1 MRFGKLLISTSALL
15 FASSVRAAA
24 VPEETA
30 LSVAGGFLRQSSVAS
45 RLLPGRT
52 VLSAQFR
59 GNLWI
64 VALEPSGHIIIAGS
78 DKCAPVVSFATDDF
92 AEPEAGS
99 ALYAQLQNT
108 GDWVAGKEADES
120 AAVDSGWA
128 EYTAAVSR
136 KRLLLAAPSGATVGD
151 GYDDFVNPFL
161 GTTWSQGAPM
171 TDLTPL
177 SSPCGC
183 AATAGG
189 QEFRHWR
196 WPYRFEKSRSFTH
209 ALRDSYNNALNYTMR
224 PDGRVPIDWDK
235 VAAAGTSST
244 PWETDKTVGYNTAF
258 LTMWM
263 QTMVNMG
270 FKAGGSYAT
279 RKLCSDAENYW
290 YEAGKVMSQGRD
302 GYDNLWCAITNDLK
316 FGSPIQ
322 INTPVHQMVID
333 GFAIEN
339 AGTANEVDYVNTNY
353 GWGNGIR
360 WENLKTAIE
369 SGGGAGKFADFQVG
383 FRPQKIVQF
392 EPVAKI
398 STSDVTLKWHIAPC
412 YTNRTTGFTVQIAKA
427 GGVTTTES
435 VATHEETTTWMKTG
449 LDDGGEYTFTVTPVM
464 TDGSQARANSV
475 TTTIGTPAAAPEIV
489 SVSSV
494 ACGIDLV
501 QQGFY
506 IECARAVNTIA
517 VTCSAST
524 TSLEAYSSHLTV
536 LPDEKVSIS
545 GPASESAG
553 TVFTIT
559 VDASD
564 MDTKWYGE
572 MLLLTLVAKNS
583 DGTEAYKN
591 LMLRFNG
598 MRQVLSGSFE
608 MVETNPT
615 TPVWFCG
622 TTTLDAKGQAI
633 TFGANA
639 FQGNGCDVTLTDSVG
654 GGSFT
659 FESLNNFL
667 GTLHITSAATVN
679 LPSDMSGFRGTLAY
693 DRCYTDNTFH
703 YTLSRDLPA
712 TATVYLPQYT
722 MLYLDNVTVDAAFTG
737 NGAVYITSG
746 TSTLSNTSGFSGTVE
761 LGDFES
767 SGTLTLSAGEEPGIS
782 IWNGTLF
789 LTLSREQVAY
799 GYSTSQIKYNW
810 GTVVFQDEDGK
821 ELKRWTTDDKTF
833 TIDAS
838 ANTWTPDEFGMGNF
852 NDAARWSQGIPS
864 AGDYVIFSDNFGD
877 TEMTL
882 NLSSDL
888 NLGYVKVIGTKLT
901 IKSSGSGNLTVDT
914 LENTIPT
921 KLATTK
927 IVPTTVIPR
936 GKLFVQTG
944 LTISCDIDSSL
955 ATNLRDISDS
965 MSALIWDDGDD
976 YCIWR
981 GTVVFKDY
989 TAAYL
994 DLTSWGHS
1002 RSFVRFNG
1010 VTGHISSGKTYDVPV
1025 ELVDNGSTVA
1035 LNWNNGSSGATDT
1048 FAKIFGSGT
1057 FKTTA
1062 GGGNNENILIKDSS
1076 EFTGSLQLAAKN
1088 VIFGSAVPSND
1099 IGTGGRLH
1107 ILTNAT
1113 LAASAIWNIGGGV
1126 YLGTNCNLT
1135 VRGQLLSAGTTASIK
1150 TSAEDAQITF
1160 ENGALLRTAV
1170 ALSGDYSPTLNFKA
1184 ATWQATQNRTETKT
1198 VNFCAESGSYTTL
1211 DAYGNTVT
1219 LGADFFSGSGDV
1231 YLTSSTDGGAFIIQG
1246 IPAAYTGTI
1255 TADIT
1260 ARVTVTGDMSASSAT
1275 LNISGQEVSVSSDN
1289 LGNIVVGDGATLS
1302 VTLTDRQA
1310 MKGYTASSV
1319 TLAGGTIEFVDAY
1332 GTVVGSSTEST
1343 TYVKPDGYSIAPVP
1357 TAVWVSGEFAD
1368 EPELHG
1374 GYSVNYL
1381 YAGNINDD
1389 GNIVIGTTAFN
1400 TDPLYGVTI
1409 TLPADTYKKASLLV
1423 KLKVPNGNTHLDN
1436 TAIAGVV
1443 STDGNPIY
1451 ARFASSGNN
1460 IATGAY
1466 LNSGSSY
1473 AVAGNYSFNSPT
1485 ISAGEGYM
1493 LFAYES
1499 EASTLYNGTAFYTGS
1514 SIDTME
1520 GGNAGGLQW
1529 KDRTLKQFSIGGL
1542 LNLSADGVD
1551 YSLYSGKFNPWS
1563 GLEIEAVALFVDEWY
1578 SASDVEFY
1586 EFPTVEEPEEPYE
1599 GPAPTAVWVA
1609 GEFED
1614 HKSAHAGCEI
1624 ALNDNTVNERGQIV
1638 IGSGTT
1644 LGATISVPNYDQ
1656 ATMLVKYSIPSGGA
1670 PAANAV
1676 PAVAFVNYDLGPVA
1690 TASGSSELT
1699 GYYYNN
1705 GVIANYPF
1713 ATTPSLPQ
1721 NGYLLI
1727 SAPAN
1732 SNGAAASHYAAV
1744 YAGST
1749 TSSLIGGEAAS
1760 LRFTGPNNRVTKVG
1774 IGGPTKAGAV
1784 PWAGMVIE
1792 GVALFDSWVTPSDI
1806 AGYTF
1811 PEKGAVQ
1818 PVDDDEYLVEPA
1830 AVWVNDFKTAEKG
1843 GYTLSTSGTTA
1854 VRDDSFGGDITIGD
1868 AAAAIAIPEP
1878 TRQWTM
1884 LVKYAAAPAQ
1894 SAQNF
1899 FACGSFTNKTTT
1911 VDLGVLSTSASS
1923 SALVAGFDNGSAA
1936 NTTALGTTITPSPTG
1951 GYLLVAH
1958 DAGSKFYVYAGE
1970 TYEELYNTSAT
1981 IDYVFTDWWYTSLA
1995 VGGPS
2000 GKRASNKCGA
2010 WEGLVVEKIA
2020 IFDGCY
2026 TVNQIVPIENPED
2039 AATLSIADNTTW
2051 NFAAGATRTYES
2063 IGTLAAGG
2071 TIAVTNETLAVGVY
2085 KLAEWTTPQK
2095 KSTGYGYVGTLSTPG
2110 LVPGL
2115 TAELVYG
2122 AKAIYLRV
2130 YDATAQAAK
2139 GTLKIWPYGDSI
2151 TEGFNASD
2159 TKANYRVLLAQK
2171 LSLLGYNVEMVGC
2184 YDKIQTAAA
2193 ANLEF
2198 MDAIDPSGATI
2209 PDAWKWHS
2217 AKHGGTVGVTAATSY
2232 QRSAMLENV
2241 DTLCAQVGNP
2251 DVVLV
2256 HGGINDLYAS
2266 GETAASVFGYV
2277 TNLVNKLV
2285 ADLPNT
2291 KVVVSTLLYGDAA
2304 IQNRKNYNSSHVE
2317 PFNNL
2322 LKELMQPANIP
2333 ASWDG
2338 RVFLADLNDCVST
2351 YRDDAAPAWITV
2363 DNLHPDWW
2371 GHDEMAEGWLA
2382 VITNQFSASQTFPS
2396 ATQLPAVA
2404 DEELGAAAKDELA
2417 AYRDGFALART
2428 INVASTNTPAVVE
2441 GAGATE
2447 NIAKVG
2453 YFVEYVRA
2461 DNNAHKWVWVDM
2473 DAFGTTIADVGLP
2486 TANHQVAVTSLHVK
2500 SNHNGIEDVAASDD
2514 SVTGWVEFSPFDYA
2528 GTSSGVTGA
2537 PAAHGGGAMFDWND
2551 TLGSTGSTGCMQVFR
2566 KAPATGRPAQ
2576 LLFAYNNW
2584 QSSETAAEFGIG
2596 NLAQHFWGGAQT
2608 LDYTYTKGLDKM
2620 NASAYRVKRIEIW
2633 TQAAPETREVYYK
2646 SGYWAQ
2652 GSSGADVF
2660 TVVLADGTAT
2670 TLREGDTIV
2679 IDDKSSNDIYFG
2691 PLPEFANKIRVSRNV
2706 VFSSGANVPAML
2718 DGAEISVDDGCVVTI
2733 KRQWNDITLGSFTID
2748 GTSAVA
2754 LDNNNG
2760 SLTLGGVLT
2769 CNAPVTIA
2777 SGKTVNV
2784 GASGSLAGTYS
2795 LSGAGTLAF
2804 AAMPDSAAPSL
2815 DSWTGTVELPAFQA
2829 SGQTLTDYVVNG
2841 TSKLKLGG
2849 ITGGYLMWNDLNM
2862 SSEVILAG
2870 DFILS
2875 DMSERSY
2882 SFAKISGTGN
2892 ISLTPG
2898 TYALTA
2904 FTIDEYSATGAVTNN
2919 MPNTAIAITTLALP
2933 EGASVAPGAKLLTT
2947 GGTGAVNIGTV
2958 TVGGVEQT
2966 NLAYLKRDDGIYV
2979 VVTPENIDTCDAS
2992 SMTDEQVAELVF
3004 MVTYTPDGGTET
3016 TANYTGILAKDAN
3029 GEVALNPSASVDGVS
3044 VTPELDDEAEAAY
3057 DASGET
3063 LKVKAIPGLWYQTIY
3078 GDALTGGGVGGTTGA
3093 TTPVQ
3098 ATQKALTLEAP
3109 KSGEKRFYRVK
3120 VAPVAE

>member
-1 MRFGKLLISTSALL
+1 MLY
-15 FASSVRAAA
+15 AA
-24 VPEETA
+24 VLSASLA
-30 LSVAGGFLRQSSVAS
+30 LDGAPVAEDAVQSAAEGFLRRSSAAQ
-45 RLLPGRT
+45 RILPGRT
-52 VLSAQFR
+52 VSSLAAR

-64 VALEPSGHIIIAGS
+64 VSLSPSGHVVFAGS
-78 DKCAPVVSFATDDF
+78 DKCSPVVSFSPDDF
-92 AEPEAGS
+92 TEPEAGS

-128 EYTAAVSR
+128 KYTATDTK
-136 KRLLLAAPSGATVGD
+136 KRLLSAAPSGATVGD

-333 GFAIEN
+333 GYAIEN
-339 AGTANEVDYVNTNY
+339 AGTDSEIDYVNTNY

-392 EPVAKI
+392 EPLAKV

-412 YTNRTTGFTVQIAKA
+412 YTNRTTGFTVQIAKT
-427 GGVTTTES
+427 GGETATET
-435 VATHEETTTWMKTG
+435 VATHDETTVWTASG

-464 TDGSQARANSV
+464 ADGSEARTNSV
-475 TTTIGTPAAAPEIV
+475 ATVIGAPQPAPEIV
-489 SVSSV
+489 GVSSV

-506 IECARAVNTIA
+506 IECARAITNYIA
-517 VTCSAST
+517 VTCSET
-524 TSLEAYSSHLTV
+524 TTALEAYSSHLTI
-536 LPDEKVSIS
+536 LPDEKISVSKS
-545 GPASESAG
+545 GS
-553 TVFTIT
+553 VFTIA
-559 VDASD
+559 VDATD
-564 MDTKWYGE
+564 MAATWNGE

-598 MRQVLSGSFE
+598 MRQVLGGTFE

-622 TTTLDAKGQAI
+622 SVVLDAKGQAI

-659 FESLNNFL
+659 FESLDGFL

-679 LPSDMSGFRGTLAY
+679 LPSDMSNFSGTLAY
-693 DRCYTDNTFH
+693 DRCTTDLAFH
-703 YTLSRDLPA
+703 YTLSRNLPS

-722 MLYLDNVTVDAAFTG
+722 LLYLDNVTVDAAFTG
-737 NGAVYITSG
+737 KGAVYITSG
-746 TSTLSNTSGFSGTVE
+746 SSTLSNTSGFSGTVE
-761 LGDFES
+761 LGDYTNA
-767 SGTLTLSAGEEPGIS
+767 GTLTLNAGEEPSIT
-782 IWNGTLF
+782 IWNGTLY
-789 LTLSREQVAY
+789 LTLSRAQVAY

-810 GTVVFQDEDGK
+810 GTVVFQDEDGN

-833 TIDAS
+833 AVDPS
-838 ANTWTPDEFGMGNF
+838 ANTWTPDAETGTGRF
-852 NDAARWSQGIPS
+852 NDAARWSRGSVPS
-864 AGDYVIFSDNFGD
+864 AGELVIFNDNFGD

-882 NLSSDL
+882 DLSADFNLAH
-888 NLGYVKVIGTKLT
+888 VKVIGTRFT
-901 IKSSGSGNLTVDT
+901 IKSSGTGKLSVDT
-914 LENTIPT
+914 FENTVPT
-921 KLATTK
+921 KLATTN
-927 IVPTTVIPR
+927 IVPATVVPR

-955 ATNLRDISDS
+955 AQNLRDISDA

-989 TAAYL
+989 SAAYL
-994 DLTSWGHS
+994 NLNEWGHS
-1002 RSFVRFNG
+1002 RSSVRFNG

-1025 ELVDNGSTVA
+1025 ELADNGSTVA
-1035 LNWNNGSSGATDT
+1035 LNWNNGSSGATTT
-1048 FAKIFGSGT
+1048 FAKIYGAGT

-1062 GGGNNENILIKDSS
+1062 GGGNNENVLVKDAS
-1076 EFTGSLQLAAKN
+1076 EFTGSFQLAAKN
-1088 VIFGSAVPSND
+1088 VIFGNAAPSSDLGSN
-1099 IGTGGRLH
+1099 GRLH

-1113 LAASAIWNIGGGV
+1113 VAAGAIWNIGGGV
-1126 YLGTNCNLT
+1126 YLGSGCNLT
-1135 VRGQLLSAGTTASIK
+1135 VRGQLLSTGTTASIK
-1150 TSAEDAQITF
+1150 TCAEDTQITF
-1160 ENGALLRTAV
+1160 EDGSLLRTAV
-1170 ALSGDYSPTLNFKA
+1170 ALSGDYSPDISFKA

-1198 VNFCAESGSYTTL
+1198 VNFCADSGSYTTL

-1246 IPAAYTGTI
+1246 IPSAYTGTT

-1260 ARVTVTGDMSASSAT
+1260 ARVTITGDMSASSAM
-1275 LNISGQEVSVSSDN
+1275 LNLSGQEVSVSSDN

-1310 MKGYTASSV
+1310 MKGYAASSV

-1332 GTVVGSSTEST
+1332 GTALGTSTEST
-1343 TYVKPDGYSIAPVP
+1343 TYVKPEGYSIAPVP

-1374 GYSVNYL
+1374 GYSISTTLAGSVNSS
-1381 YAGNINDD
+1381 
-1389 GNIVIGTTAFN
+1389 GNIVIGSDSSIGATLNLSTVTNTT
-1400 TDPLYGVTI
+1400 
-1409 TLPADTYKKASLLV
+1409 KASVLV
-1423 KLKVPNGNTHLDN
+1423 KFKSSTPGAPAANA
-1436 TAIAGVV
+1436 AIMGVI
-1443 STDGNPIY
+1443 STDGNPVSPICTT
-1451 ARFASSGNN
+1451 ADGTSF
-1460 IATGAY
+1460 TGAY
-1466 LNSGSSY
+1466 LNSGNNY
-1473 AVAGNYSFNSPT
+1473 ALVTGYPFSTTPEFPAG
-1485 ISAGEGYM
+1485 GEGYM
-1493 LFAYES
+1493 LFCYQS
-1499 EASTLYNGTAFYTGS
+1499 DQGNSTETGTAFYIGDA
-1514 SIDTME
+1514 IETMA
-1520 GGNAGGLQW
+1520 GGAKAGLQW
-1529 KDRTLKQFSIGGL
+1529 RQKKLTSFYIGGPA
-1542 LNLSADGVD
+1542 STTIPTWA
-1551 YSLYSGKFNPWS
+1551 

-1578 SASDVEFY
+1578 SPSNIEFY

-1624 ALNDNTVNERGQIV
+1624 ALNGNTVNERGQIV
-1638 IGSGTT
+1638 IGNDTT

-1690 TASGSSELT
+1690 TASGSSNLT

-1721 NGYLLI
+1721 SGYLLI
-1727 SAPAN
+1727 SVPAN

-1792 GVALFDSWVTPSDI
+1792 GVALFDSWVTPDDI

-1911 VDLGVLSTSASS
+1911 VDLGVLSESASS
-1923 SALVAGFDNGSAA
+1923 TALVAGYDNGSAK
-1936 NTTALGTTITPSPTG
+1936 TTALGTTITPSTTG
-1951 GYLLVAH
+1951 GYLLIAH

-2039 AATLSIADNTTW
+2039 AATLSIADNATW
-2051 NFAAGATRTYES
+2051 NFAAGTTRTYES
-2063 IGTLAAGG
+2063 IGTLSSGG
-2071 TIAVTNETLAVGVY
+2071 TIAVTNDTIAAGVY
-2085 KLAEWTTPQK
+2085 KLAEWTTPQV
-2095 KSTGYGYVGTLSTPG
+2095 KSTGYGRVGTLN
-2110 LVPGL
+2110 VPNL
-2115 TAELVYG
+2115 PSNFTAELVYG
-2122 AKAIYLRV
+2122 ATAIYLRV

-2139 GTLKIWPYGDSI
+2139 PMLKVWPYGDSI
-2151 TEGFNASD
+2151 TEGFNASN

-2171 LSLLGYNVEMVGC
+2171 LTLLGYNVEMVGC
-2184 YDKIQTAAA
+2184 YDRIQTATE
-2193 ANLEF
+2193 ANLAF
-2198 MDAIDPSGATI
+2198 MDAIDPSGAAV
-2209 PDAWKWHS
+2209 PDRWKWHS
-2217 AKHGGTVGVTAATSY
+2217 AKHGGTIGVTTATNY
-2232 QRSAMLENV
+2232 KRSAMVENV
-2241 DTLCAQVGNP
+2241 DTLAVQAGNP
-2251 DVVLV
+2251 DIILL
-2256 HGGINDLYAS
+2256 HAGINDLYAS
-2266 GETAASVFGYV
+2266 GQTPASVFANL
-2277 TNLVNKLV
+2277 TNTVSRLV
-2285 ADLPNT
+2285 ADLPDA
-2291 KVVVSTLLYGDAA
+2291 KIVISTCLYGDAA
-2304 IQNRKNYNSSHVE
+2304 NSQRKTYNSSVVE
-2317 PFNNL
+2317 PFNTL
-2322 LKELMQPANIP
+2322 VRAFMESADFPVAWQ
-2333 ASWDG
+2333 G
-2338 RVFLADLNDCVST
+2338 RVYLADLNTYVQT
-2351 YRDDAAPAWITV
+2351 YRDDAAPAGITV
-2363 DNLHPDWW
+2363 DNLHPDWL
-2371 GHDEMAEGWLA
+2371 GHDQMAEGWLS
-2382 VITNQFSASQTFPS
+2382 VITNVYPSASGTFPS
-2396 ATQLPAVA
+2396 STPLPQVA
-2404 DEELGAAAKDELA
+2404 AADLGAAAKTELA
-2417 AYRDGFALART
+2417 DYIDGFELAQT
-2428 INVASTNTPAVVE
+2428 IAVASTNAPAVVDGSGLAE
-2441 GAGATE
+2441 GIG
-2447 NIAKVG
+2447 KVG
-2453 YFVEYVRA
+2453 YFVECVRA
-2461 DNNAHKWVWVDM
+2461 DNEAHKWVWVDM
-2473 DAFGTTIADVGLP
+2473 DAFATTLADLGLP
-2486 TANHQVAVTSLHVK
+2486 AANRQHVVTALHVK
-2500 SNHNGIEDVAASDD
+2500 SNHNGIDDIAADD
-2514 SVTGWVEFSPFDYA
+2514 DTVSGWIEFSPYDYTGA
-2528 GTSSGVTGA
+2528 ASGVADA

-2551 TLGSTGSTGCMQVFR
+2551 TLGSSGTMGSMQVFR
-2566 KAPATGRPAQ
+2566 IAPPSGRPAQ
-2576 LLFAYNNW
+2576 VLFAYNNW
-2584 QSSETAAEFGIG
+2584 QSSSTAAEFGIG
-2596 NLAQHFWGGAQT
+2596 NFAQHFWGGAQT
-2608 LDYTYTKGLDKM
+2608 LDYTNTKDLEKM
-2620 NASAYRVKRIEIW
+2620 NAAAYRVKRIEIW
-2633 TQAAPETREVYYK
+2633 TKRSEPRTVYYK
-2646 SGYWAQ
+2646 SGYW
-2652 GSSGADVF
+2652 GTGGDTSL
-2660 TVVLADGTAT
+2660 VVTLADGTET

-2679 IDDKSSNDIYFG
+2679 IDDKSSGGVYFG
-2691 PLPEFANKIRVSRNV
+2691 YLPDHANKIRVSRDV
-2706 VFSSGANVPAML
+2706 VFSSGIDNAAILGGATIEIDEGKTVTFKRQYHDIALGAFAITGEGAIAFDVNDGSITLDPAATVNGVTVRPEL
-2718 DGAEISVDDGCVVTI
+2718 DSSVAAPYDAAKEEISI
-2733 KRQWNDITLGSFTID
+2733 KAISGLWYSVIYGDRLVSGGIGGETGETEPVKAPST
-2748 GTSAVA
+2748 GP
-2754 LDNNNG
+2754 
-2760 SLTLGGVLT
+2760 LTLG
-2769 CNAPVTIA
+2769 
-2777 SGKTVNV
+2777 
-2784 GASGSLAGTYS
+2784 
-2795 LSGAGTLAF
+2795 
-2804 AAMPDSAAPSL
+2804 
-2815 DSWTGTVELPAFQA
+2815 
-2829 SGQTLTDYVVNG
+2829 
-2841 TSKLKLGG
+2841 
-2849 ITGGYLMWNDLNM
+2849 
-2862 SSEVILAG
+2862 
-2870 DFILS
+2870 
-2875 DMSERSY
+2875 
-2882 SFAKISGTGN
+2882 
-2892 ISLTPG
+2892 
-2898 TYALTA
+2898 
-2904 FTIDEYSATGAVTNN
+2904 
-2919 MPNTAIAITTLALP
+2919 
-2933 EGASVAPGAKLLTT
+2933 
-2947 GGTGAVNIGTV
+2947 
-2958 TVGGVEQT
+2958 
-2966 NLAYLKRDDGIYV
+2966 
-2979 VVTPENIDTCDAS
+2979 
-2992 SMTDEQVAELVF
+2992 
-3004 MVTYTPDGGTET
+3004 
-3016 TANYTGILAKDAN
+3016 
-3029 GEVALNPSASVDGVS
+3029 
-3044 VTPELDDEAEAAY
+3044 
-3057 DASGET
+3057 
-3063 LKVKAIPGLWYQTIY
+3063 
-3078 GDALTGGGVGGTTGA
+3078 
-3093 TTPVQ
+3093 
-3098 ATQKALTLEAP
+3098 AP
-3109 KSGEKRFYRVK
+3109 KDGAKRFYRVK
-3120 VAPVAE
+3120 VSPRDN

>member
-279 RKLCSDAENYW
+279 RKLCSDAENFW
-290 YEAGKVMSQGRD
+290 YEAGSVMSQGRD
-302 GYDNLWCAITNDLK
+302 GYDNLWTAITNDLV

-333 GFAIEN
+333 GFAVEN
-339 AGTANEVDYVNTNY
+339 AGTDSEVDYVNTNY

-369 SGGGAGKFADFQVG
+369 SGGGAGKFADFQTG

-392 EPVAKI
+392 EPVAKV
-398 STSDVTLKWHIAPC
+398 SPSDVTLKWHIAPC
-412 YTNRTTGFTVQIAKA
+412 YTNRTTGFTVEIAKT
-427 GGVTTTES
+427 GGATTTET
-435 VATHEETTTWMKTG
+435 VATHDETTTWTKTG
-449 LDDGGEYTFTVTPVM
+449 LDDNGEYTFTVTPVM
-464 TDGSQARANSV
+464 ADGSQARANSV
-475 TTTIGTPAAAPEIV
+475 TTTIGTPAAAPEIT

-536 LPDEKVSIS
+536 LPDETVSIS
-545 GPASESAG
+545 GPASELAG
-553 TVFTIT
+553 TVFTIS

-564 MDTKWYGE
+564 MDTKWQGE

-659 FESLNNFL
+659 FESLDNFL

-679 LPSDMSGFRGTLAY
+679 LPSDMSNFSGTLAY

-761 LGDFES
+761 LGDYTNA
-767 SGTLTLSAGEEPGIS
+767 GTLTLSAGEEPGIS
-782 IWNGTLF
+782 IWNGTLY
-789 LTLSREQVAY
+789 LTLSRAQVAY

-810 GTVVFQDEDGK
+810 GTVVFQDEDGN

-838 ANTWTPDEFGMGNF
+838 ANTWTPDAETGTGSF

-877 TEMTL
+877 SEMTL

-888 NLGYVKVIGTKLT
+888 NLGYVKVIGTKFT

-955 ATNLRDISDS
+955 AQNLRDISDA

-989 TAAYL
+989 SADWL
-994 DLTSWGHS
+994 DLTLWGHS
-1002 RSFVRFNG
+1002 RSFIRFCG
-1010 VTGHISSGKTYDVPV
+1010 VSGYLKQNTVFNIPV
-1025 ELVDNGSTVA
+1025 ELVDSGDTVA
-1035 LNWNNGSSGATDT
+1035 LHWSNGASGATDT

-1057 FKTTA
+1057 FKTS
-1062 GGGNNENILIKDSS
+1062 GGGNTERIIVKDAS
-1076 EFTGSLQLAAKN
+1076 EFTGSFQLATKN
-1088 VIFGSAVPSND
+1088 VIFGDALPGDYLGNN
-1099 IGTGGRLH
+1099 GRLH
-1107 ILTNAT
+1107 ICKNAT
-1113 LAASAIWNIGGGV
+1113 LASGAIWNIGGGV

-1135 VRGQLLSAGTTASIK
+1135 VCGQLLSTGSVALYTYA
-1150 TSAEDAQITF
+1150 DATQITF
-1160 ENGALLRTAV
+1160 EDGALLRTAV

-1198 VNFCAESGSYTTL
+1198 VNFCADSGSYTTL

-1219 LGADFFSGSGDV
+1219 LGPDFFSGAGDV

-1246 IPAAYTGTI
+1246 IPSAYTGTI

-1260 ARVTVTGDMSASSAT
+1260 ARVTITGDMSASSAT

-1310 MKGYTASSV
+1310 MKGYAASSV
-1319 TLAGGTIEFVDAY
+1319 TLVGGTIEFVDAY

-1343 TYVKPDGYSIAPVP
+1343 TYVKPEGYSIAPVP
-1357 TAVWVSGEFAD
+1357 TAVWISGEFAD

-1499 EASTLYNGTAFYTGS
+1499 EASTVYNGTAFYTGS
-1514 SIDTME
+1514 SIDTMT

-1529 KDRTLKQFSIGGL
+1529 KGKTLKQLSIGGL

-1551 YSLYSGKFNPWS
+1551 YSLYSGKFNPWT

-1884 LVKYAAAPAQ
+1884 FVKYAAAPAQ

-1911 VDLGVLSTSASS
+1911 VDLGVLSTSDSS

-2020 IFDGCY
+2020 IFDGYY
-2026 TVNQIVPIENPED
+2026 TVDQIVPIENPED
-2039 AATLSIADNTTW
+2039 AATLSIADNATW
-2051 NFAAGATRTYES
+2051 NFAAGTTRTYES
-2063 IGTLAAGG
+2063 IGALSSSG
-2071 TIAVTNETLAVGVY
+2071 TIAVTNDTIAAGVY
-2085 KLAEWTTPQK
+2085 KLAEWTTPQIM
-2095 KSTGYGYVGTLSTPG
+2095 STGYGRVGALD
-2110 LVPGL
+2110 VPNLPSNL

-2122 AKAIYLRV
+2122 VNAIYLRV
-2130 YDATAQAAK
+2130 YDATVQAEK
-2139 GTLKIWPYGDSI
+2139 PTLKVWPYGDSI
-2151 TEGFNASD
+2151 TEGFNASN

-2184 YDKIQTAAA
+2184 YDKIQTATE
-2193 ANLEF
+2193 ANMEF
-2198 MDAIDPSGATI
+2198 MDAIDPSGVAV
-2209 PDAWKWHS
+2209 PDKWKWHS
-2217 AKHGGTVGVTAATSY
+2217 AKHGGTVGVTSVTSY
-2232 QRSAMLENV
+2232 QRSAMVENV
-2241 DTLCAQVGNP
+2241 DTLCAQAGNP
-2251 DVVLV
+2251 DVVLL
-2256 HGGINDLYAS
+2256 HGGINDL
-2266 GETAASVFGYV
+2266 SVVGDANTVFANW
-2277 TNLVNKLV
+2277 TNVVWRILE
-2285 ADLPNT
+2285 DLPQT
-2291 KVVVSTLLYGDAA
+2291 KIVVSTTLYATYANKVTLNARSDSFNALVKA
-2304 IQNRKNYNSSHVE
+2304 QVAKVE
-2317 PFNNL
+2317 GVDEGAFPT
-2322 LKELMQPANIP
+2322 
-2333 ASWDG
+2333 G
-2338 RVFLADLNDCVST
+2338 RVYLADLNDYVKST
-2351 YRDDAAPAWITV
+2351 DTGILSSDG
-2363 DNLHPDWW
+2363 LHPDWW
-2371 GHDEMAEGWLA
+2371 GHDQMAEGWLS
-2382 VITNQFSASQTFPS
+2382 VITNVYPSASGTFPS
-2396 ATQLPAVA
+2396 STPLPSVA
-2404 DEELGAAAKDELA
+2404 DDDLGAAAKTELA
-2417 AYRDGFALART
+2417 DYIDGFALAQT
-2428 INVASTNTPAVVE
+2428 ITVASTNTPTVVDGE
-2441 GAGATE
+2441 GVTE
-2447 NIAKVG
+2447 NIGKVG
-2453 YFVEYVRA
+2453 YFVEYVRG
-2461 DNNAHKWVWVDM
+2461 DNEAHKWVWVDM
-2473 DAFGTTIADVGLP
+2473 DAPATTLADLGLP
-2486 TANHQVAVTSLHVK
+2486 TANHQTAVTSLHVK
-2500 SNHNGIEDVAASDD
+2500 SNHNGIDDVAADD
-2514 SVTGWVEFSPFDYA
+2514 NTVTGWIEFTPFDY
-2528 GTSSGVTGA
+2528 TGA
-2537 PAAHGGGAMFDWND
+2537 ESGAEGAPEAHGGSGKTMFDWND
-2551 TLGSTGSTGCMQVFR
+2551 TLGSSGSTGCMQVFR
-2566 KAPATGRPAQ
+2566 MAPPSGRPAQ
-2576 LLFAYNNW
+2576 VIFAYNNW
-2584 QSSETAAEFGIG
+2584 QSDSTAAEFGIG
-2596 NLAQHFWGGAQT
+2596 NFAQHFWGGAQT
-2608 LDYTYTKGLDKM
+2608 LDYTYTKGLEKM

-2633 TQAAPETREVYYK
+2633 TKRSACTLYYK
-2646 SGYWAQ
+2646 EGYWGTNGDTSLQ
-2652 GSSGADVF
+2652 VTYENGN
-2660 TVVLADGTAT
+2660 LA
-2670 TLREGDTIV
+2670 TLQEGDTIV
-2679 IDDKSSNDIYFG
+2679 IDDKSNVQTIYFG
-2691 PLPEFANKIRVSRNV
+2691 PLPEGSNKIQVARDVTI
-2706 VFSSGANVPAML
+2706 SSGANTPAML
-2718 DGAEISVDDGCVVTI
+2718 DSATVQIKTGKTLTI
-2733 KRQWNDITLGSFTID
+2733 KRQYNDVTLGAVKVNGPGSVSFDDNDGTITLAGQ
-2748 GTSAVA
+2748 
-2754 LDNNNG
+2754 
-2760 SLTLGGVLT
+2760 LTG
-2769 CNAPVTIA
+2769 NAPIA
-2777 SGKTVNV
+2777 IPSGKKVYV
-2784 GASGSLAGTYS
+2784 ADGGSVSGHS
-2795 LSGAGTLAF
+2795 LSGTGEIEFATPPSAPSMSGWTGVVTLAPF
-2804 AAMPDSAAPSL
+2804 A
-2815 DSWTGTVELPAFQA
+2815 A
-2829 SGQTLTDYVVNG
+2829 SGQTLTDYVVGG
-2841 TSKLKLGG
+2841 TSRLKLKG
-2849 ITGGYLMWNDLNM
+2849 ITGGYLMWNDLDM
-2862 SSEVILAG
+2862 QSEVILDG
-2870 DFILS
+2870 DFILT
-2875 DMSERSY
+2875 DMSERNY
-2882 SFAKISGTGN
+2882 NFAKISGAGN
-2892 ISLTPG
+2892 ISLSPG
-2898 TYALTA
+2898 VYELKSFAIGELSA
-2904 FTIDEYSATGAVTNN
+2904 SGIVSNNMSATS
-2919 MPNTAIAITTLALP
+2919 IAITTLALP
-2933 EGASVAPGAKLLTT
+2933 EGTSVAPGEKLLAT
-2947 GGTGAVNIGTV
+2947 GGTGTITVGAV
-2958 TVGGVEQT
+2958 TVGGEAQT
-2966 NLAYLKRDDGIYV
+2966 NLKYEQRSDGIYSG
-2979 VVTPENIDTCDAS
+2979 IFADTATITES
-2992 SMTDEQVAELVF
+2992 TDEAQLVLP
-3004 MVTYTPDGGTET
+3004 VSYTTEGGEET
-3016 TANYTGILAKDAN
+3016 TEYLAGILKIENGAVTLNGDATYN
-3029 GEVALNPSASVDGVS
+3029 GVTVRPALDVD
-3044 VTPELDDEAEAAY
+3044 AAAPY
-3057 DASGET
+3057 DVGNET
-3063 LKVKAIPGLWYQTIY
+3063 LTVKAIPGLWYSTLY
-3078 GDALTGGGVGGTTGA
+3078 GSSPTALNDETEA
-3093 TTPVQ
+3093 KQ
-3098 ATQKALTLEAP
+3098 ANKDTLILYAP
-3109 KSGEKRFYRVK
+3109 KNGEPQRFYRVK